1 MDNMTVYKKTLGFSL
16 RRFGWD
22 ILSVLILG
30 ALCLGGF
37 LIADK
42 ATDKGLIGLA
52 IGLVCSLTA
61 WIVVWLFGSFAGS
74 VI

>member
-22 ILSVLILG
+22 ILSVLLLG

-37 LIADK
+37 L
-42 ATDKGLIGLA
+42 
-52 IGLVCSLTA
+52 V
-61 WIVVWLFGSFAGS
+61 AG
-74 VI
+74 

>member
-37 LIADK
+37 MIADRM
-42 ATDKGLIGLA
+42 TDKTFILSQDQTLNKIY
-52 IGLVCSLTA
+52 
-61 WIVVWLFGSFAGS
+61 
-74 VI
+74 